1 MATISIWRGYRHW
14 NWDEENDYETVTY
27 ADAEEI
33 GAVRFENEEADIQ
46 YRIIQYRIIQ
56 WDEGIV
62 IFYVKREG
70 HYCEAEI
77 FEYPDLEAAARDYA
91 FILRKAGVIQ

>member
-1 MATISIWRGYRHW
+1 MARISIWRGYRHW
-14 NWDEENDYETVTY
+14 NWDEENDYEVVTY
-27 ADAEEI
+27 EDAREV
-33 GAVRFENEEADIQ
+33 GSVRFEDAGSD
-46 YRIIQYRIIQ
+46 IQYRIIQ

-91 FILRKAGVIQ
+91 FILRRAGVI

>member
-14 NWDEENDYETVTY
+14 NWDEENDYEVVTY
-27 ADAEEI
+27 EDAREV
-33 GAVRFENEEADIQ
+33 GSVRFEDAGSD
-46 YRIIQYRIIQ
+46 IQYRIIQ

-62 IFYVKREG
+62 VFYVKREG

-91 FILRKAGVIQ
+91 FILRKAGVI

>member
-1 MATISIWRGYRHW
+1 MARISIWRGYRD
-14 NWDEENDYETVTY
+14 WDAGSDYEIVTY
-27 ADAEEI
+27 EDAREL
-33 GAVRFENEEADIQ
+33 GAVRFEDEEAD
-46 YRIIQYRIIQ
+46 IQYRIIQ

-70 HYCEAEI
+70 HYREAEI

-91 FILRKAGVIQ
+91 FILRKAGVI

>member
-14 NWDEENDYETVTY
+14 NWDEENDYEVVTY
-27 ADAEEI
+27 EDAREL
-33 GAVRFENEEADIQ
+33 GAVRFEDENGDIQ
-46 YRIIQYRIIQ
+46 YRIIR

-62 IFYVKREG
+62 VFFVKREG

-77 FEYPDLEAAARDYA
+77 FEYSDLEAAAKDYA
-91 FILRKAGVIQ
+91 FVLRKAGVI